1 MQSLI
6 AIVTAFVFVYA
17 IVWIKNYGYSFITS
31 LRVLIKRL
39 ALHVISFSW
48 AIVLVT
54 LIMIACYSNISLI
67 FKDLLSANSIVGIKS
82 LVKLVFGVDSAFVA
96 LQLLALY
103 SIMASF
109 VSCLVF
115 VVGMVIRVVYL
126 ATLKVVRAPFIED
139 KQCREK
145 TSQQWMPTFKLNLKY
160 NS

>member
-6 AIVTAFVFVYA
+6 AIATAFVFVFA

-31 LRVLIKRL
+31 LRILIKRL

-48 AIVLVT
+48 VIALATIL
-54 LIMIACYSNISLI
+54 MIACYSNISLLL
-67 FKDLLSANSIVGIKS
+67 KDLLSANSIVGIKS

-96 LQLLALY
+96 LQMLALY

-115 VVGMVIRVVYL
+115 VVGMVIRVVYI
-126 ATLKVVRAPFIED
+126 ATLKVVRASFIED
-139 KQCREK
+139 RQCREES
-145 TSQQWMPTFKLNLKY
+145 SQHWFPTFKLYLKY